1 MGASVSGAISRR
13 DVLKTAAAAGLAYA
27 SMQFVSRPA
36 RAAAEVLEL
45 TWPGYDAPELYKSYV
60 AKHGGMPEFA
70 YIGSEEESLQKMKSG
85 WVPDLMHPG
94 NYNVQRWHDADILQ
108 PIDPSRVTTWPD
120 MFEPIRKEPSIYVD
134 NKLYM
139 VPSEFG
145 NSSVIFRTDL
155 VDPEYQSKPS
165 WKLLYDERY
174 AGKLAMYNSAENIV
188 ECAALVLGM
197 KNIFSLSDDQLKQVD
212 QLARKQRKLMRFYW
226 DDATQL
232 EQALASGEVVAAYG
246 WNQSLVNLKKQGL
259 AVSMMVPSEG
269 ILTWIAGFVMNK
281 KAKNVDACYDL
292 INSWTS
298 PESGAHVIDNL
309 GYGSTNSKAYPL
321 VSDARRAELGFTD
334 PEGMLKGSIIVETIA
349 PETKKKY
356 EDLVL
361 KVQSGG

>member
-1 MGASVSGAISRR
+1 MGASVTRAVSRR
-13 DVLKTAAAAGLAYA
+13 EVLKTAAAAGLAYT
-27 SMQFVSRPA
+27 SMQFVSHPA
-36 RAAAEVLEL
+36 RAAGEVLEL

-70 YIGSEEESLQKMKSG
+70 YIASEEESLQKMKGG

-94 NYNVQRWHDADILQ
+94 NYNVQRWYDAGVLQ
-108 PIDPSRVTTWPD
+108 PIDPSRVTTWSD
-120 MFEPIRKEPSIYVD
+120 MFEPIRKESSIYVGD
-134 NKLYM
+134 KLYM

-145 NSSVIFRTDL
+145 NSSVVYRTDL
-155 VDPEYQSKPS
+155 VAPEYQSNPS
-165 WKLLYDERY
+165 WKILYDERY
-174 AGKLAMYNSAENIV
+174 AGKLAMYSSSDNIV

-197 KNIFSLSDDQLKQVD
+197 KNIFSLSDDQLKKVD
-212 QLARKQRKLMRFYW
+212 ELARKQRKLMRFYW
-226 DDATQL
+226 DDPTQL
-232 EQALASGEVVAAYG
+232 EQALASGEVVAAYA
-246 WNQSLVNLKKQGL
+246 WNQTLVNLKKQGL
-259 AVSMMVPSEG
+259 PVAMMVPSEG

-281 KAKNVDACYDL
+281 QAKNQDACYDL

-298 PESGAHVIDNL
+298 PESGAHLIDNL

-334 PEGMLKGSIIVETIA
+334 PERMLKGSIILEGIA